1 MFHPTGIIKSNVYK
15 CDKKFHIDSIIKMYD
30 NEIGTLGV
38 IFIDGK
44 QILANTIKT
53 FSETEYTAKCV
64 YKNDMR
70 LQKQFKGGGQSAQR
84 FDRKEQGIRD
94 GFLTKY
100 DDKIWNLFYDKE
112 NNKAQVDILV
122 ICGCGTMYNELAKEK
137 LITKYFGNITKILT
151 SQHLNLSEIN
161 NKFSKD
167 LLDINNSHITELK
180 KLISVASEKLVYGS
194 QDISKQLN
202 LCTIEKLITN
212 DKTIAKSLSYEPEII
227 VITNSSFLELYGGSI
242 GIKYY

>member
-15 CDKKFHIDSIIKMYD
+15 CDKKFHVDGIIKIYY

-44 QILANTIKT
+44 KILANIVKT
-53 FSETEYTAKCV
+53 FSETEYTSKCI

-70 LQKQFKGGGQSAQR
+70 LQKQFKGGEQSAQR

-112 NNKAQVDILV
+112 NNKALVDILV
-122 ICGCGTMYNELAKEK
+122 ICGCGTMYLELAKEK
-137 LITKYFGNITKILT
+137 LITKYFGNMTKVVT
-151 SQHLNLSEIN
+151 SQHLDLTEIN
-161 NKFSKD
+161 NKFTKD
-167 LLDINNSHITELK
+167 LLDLNNSHINELK
-180 KLISVASEKLVYGS
+180 ELINIASEKLVYGA
-194 QDISKQLN
+194 QDISKHLN
-202 LCTIEKLITN
+202 TCMIEKLVTN
-212 DKTIAKSLSYEPEII
+212 NKEIAKSLSYEPEII
-227 VITNSSFLELYGGSI
+227 IITNSSFLELYGGTI